1 MNAGVGLISF
11 PNTTSDETVGNNKVL
26 VDNII
31 NLVRADF
38 DGANDDSLACP
49 WQEIGQESIVLAYQQ
64 LETQIRLENSSTE
77 KYLHKLLITTVH
89 PIIYGPYK

>member
-11 PNTTSDETVGNNKVL
+11 PNTTSDEAVGNNKSL
-26 VDNII
+26 VDKII

-38 DGANDDSLACP
+38 DGADDESLACP

-64 LETQIRLENSSTE
+64 LEIPKRLENSSTDR
-77 KYLHKLLITTVH
+77 YLHKLWITTVH
-89 PIIYGPYK
+89 PIIYGL

>member
-11 PNTTSDETVGNNKVL
+11 PNTTSDETVANNKVL
-26 VDNII
+26 VENII

-64 LETQIRLENSSTE
+64 LETPKRLENSSTE
-77 KYLHKLLITTVH
+77 RYIYKL
-89 PIIYGPYK
+89 

>member
-11 PNTTSDETVGNNKVL
+11 PNTTSDESVGNNKVL
-26 VDNII
+26 ADHII
-31 NLVRADF
+31 NLVKADF

-64 LETQIRLENSSTE
+64 LETPKRLENGSTE
-77 KYLHKLLITTVH
+77 RYLQKL
-89 PIIYGPYK
+89 

>member
-11 PNTTSDETVGNNKVL
+11 PNTTSDETVANNTVL

-49 WQEIGQESIVLAYQQ
+49 WHEIGQQSIVLAYQQ
-64 LETQIRLENSSTE
+64 LETPKRLENNSTE
-77 KYLHKLLITTVH
+77 RYHHKL
-89 PIIYGPYK
+89 